1 MTLCKI
7 YLKNLEFQKNKK
19 QFTINIYLLCLI
31 SVKKDLLLC
40 SNLFVKNSVQILRFV
55 LIVVINNNIKKTR
68 PTKSCIIFHKT
79 FFFCIF
85 LTYFI
90 IFTFLIFIRCK
101 ILTRVISMETSK
113 IYSKVFVFRL
123 QYIPPLLQRTRD
135 FT

>member
-40 SNLFVKNSVQILRFV
+40 SNLFVKNAVQILRFF

-68 PTKSCIIFHKT
+68 PTKGCIIFHKT
-79 FFFCIF
+79 FFCIF

-123 QYIPPLLQRTRD
+123 QYIPLLLQRTRD